1 MFSSIPD
8 PFLVLLSFLGRSVW
22 HFWLVLY
29 LNYSTS
35 LISVFLGLILH
46 IMWFGH
52 IFALYNFEA
61 QDFLLYLYSIES
73 AICRPSNS
81 TVGRPRRAEIRTR
94 DGRLYRICFLP
105 LYVHFTPQVFVY
117 VLVYMLVSK
126 LFSDECIYLKF
137 FPPPTSFSCSLPI
150 PPHFTMHG
158 WTKRSIGKSAIKFP
172 NVIYMPAVPSTVPV

>member
-52 IFALYNFEA
+52 KFALYNFEA

-81 TVGRPRRAEIRTR
+81 TVGRPRRAEIRPR

-117 VLVYMLVSK
+117 CTCWS
-126 LFSDECIYLKF
+126 
-137 FPPPTSFSCSLPI
+137 PSCFLMNVFILNFSLPQ
-150 PPHFTMHG
+150 PHFLVLYLSLPTLLCMDG
-158 WTKRSIGKSAIKFP
+158 LKEASEK
-172 NVIYMPAVPSTVPV
+172 VQ

>member
-1 MFSSIPD
+1 MPDMYSIIVFIYVHKICTILFCTILYSTVLLKLRGNHLLKNVFCLQIWYFKKFDKYMFSSIPE

-35 LISVFLGLILH
+35 LISVFLGLIIH

-117 VLVYMLVSK
+117 
-126 LFSDECIYLKF
+126 
-137 FPPPTSFSCSLPI
+137 
-150 PPHFTMHG
+150 
-158 WTKRSIGKSAIKFP
+158 
-172 NVIYMPAVPSTVPV
+172 